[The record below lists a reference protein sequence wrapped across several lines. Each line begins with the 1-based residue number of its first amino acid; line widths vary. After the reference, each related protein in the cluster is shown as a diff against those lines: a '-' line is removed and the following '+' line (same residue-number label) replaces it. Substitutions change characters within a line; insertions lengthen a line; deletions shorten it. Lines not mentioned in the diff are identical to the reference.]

1 MFEFR
6 KKKNERDRIFGLAW
20 WTQMI
25 WLHFQSKPD
34 RTQHAY
40 NKA

>member
-1 MFEFR
+1 MLKEYIFDFR
-6 KKKNERDRIFGLAW
+6 NKEMKESDRIFGVG
-20 WTQMI
+20 
-25 WLHFQSKPD
+25 WLQFQSKPD